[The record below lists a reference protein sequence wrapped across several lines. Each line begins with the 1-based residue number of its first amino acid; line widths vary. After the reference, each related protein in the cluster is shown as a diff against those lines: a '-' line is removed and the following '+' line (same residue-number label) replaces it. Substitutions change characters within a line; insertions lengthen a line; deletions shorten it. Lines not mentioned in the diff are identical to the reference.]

1 MFILSANGTVFI
13 DTTGLGM
20 EPIYGIDNNGQI
32 VNDKIVGFQII
43 GFSFNY
49 NMTLGK
55 YPTEDMARKVFNDMV
70 ANISS
75 GKETYDV
82 HNANK
87 RLFGKDTAEEIRWAW

>member
-32 VNDKIVGFQII
+32 VNDNIVGFQII

-49 NMTLGK
+49 NMKLGK

-87 RLFGKDTAEEIRWAW
+87 RLFGKDTAEEIRWA